1 MDNRHLVPQLIL
13 DIVSDLK
20 KANAGAELN
29 YLTRLEVIREY
40 IDHELA
46 SFHLKTWRAPKG
58 LTPFGSPAKKEK
70 R

>member
-1 MDNRHLVPQLIL
+1 MNQQEKVYVPQLIIDL
-13 DIVSDLK
+13 VADLK
-20 KANAGAELN
+20 KANAGAQLN

-46 SFHLKTWRAPKG
+46 SFHLKSWRA
-58 LTPFGSPAKKEK
+58 PAKKEK